1 MYPLSI
7 LPTCYFCVLF
17 SRMNR
22 RTPRIIHKFFLF
34 QSLKATE
41 THSNQSLLFEF
52 NPIRV
57 GNMEC
62 SSGTISE
69 SAQAKLNLVISLHLV
84 IISLLWSLTWI
95 FFFCFEF
102 TY

>member
-1 MYPLSI
+1 
-7 LPTCYFCVLF
+7 
-17 SRMNR
+17 MNR

-52 NPIRV
+52 NPIRG